1 MDGDSTSCESS
12 LELPSNGRILSNGD
26 DMHQVHPVVLIAPGM
41 SQWAKVQQSPTIF
54 RQMQQYYPS
63 HFPMEVRYFLC
74 QWIEEQQWSKIDDRN
89 PQYAPVAE
97 RILNEMLELLRQ
109 KAAELTSQEFFI
121 IRIKLEESVQRLE
134 NLVKTNP
141 LDMVQVIKSCLAM
154 EEKLIEQ
161 SEALQEH
168 QIMNHDISGT
178 DHQGISEHIL
188 SEIQSLLHKT
198 KSTENDSKNLQH
210 KQESF
215 IIRFSDSQK
224 IIAQLQQLAQM
235 SVSAERTQKEMQL
248 KSQKEQLDI
257 QLQMLAREL
266 LQLRIDLSRK
276 YDQTI
281 HNLQGLQKEILDNE
295 LISWKR
301 RQQLTGNGLVM
312 TNSSLETLQQ
322 WCESLADLIWQSR
335 QQIKKSTQLQQQLP
349 IKFPDGVE
357 DLLPKLN
364 DTITGLLSSLVT
376 STFIVEQQPPQVLKK
391 DARFGAVVRLL
402 VGGKLNV
409 HMNPPQVKATIIS
422 ENQAKDLLRND
433 VKAKNDTSGE
443 ILNNNGTME
452 YQSSTGQLS
461 ISFRNMQLK
470 KIKRADKKGS
480 EAVTEEKFCILFQSE
495 FSVGGN
501 ELVFQVWTL
510 SLPVVVTVHGNQECN
525 ATATVLWDN
534 AFAEPGRV
542 PFIVPDQVEWKA
554 LADQLNMKFMFHTG
568 KGLSETNL
576 TYIASKLFGKK
587 DPSSC
592 TVTWTQFN
600 KDTLPNRSFTFWEWF
615 YAIQKLTK
623 EHLKDLWTDDAIIGF
638 VSKDQSQDWLSKQP
652 MGTFLLRFSDSENG
666 GITIAWIGERKEV
679 WNLAPFTS
687 KDFNIRGLADR
698 IRDLNSLV
706 TLFPNKLKDQVFS
719 KYYTSTAENVS
730 NDGYIRPQLRTTI
743 PEQYKTGGDMDMK
756 QPFSPEYGYD
766 TNPNSVQTTDELQYT
781 HISDM
786 PDGLTDM
793 DITQLTDYMP
803 DDIDG
808 INDIN
813 ISQLLANHQF
823 AT

>member
-1 MDGDSTSCESS
+1 
-12 LELPSNGRILSNGD
+12 
-26 DMHQVHPVVLIAPGM
+26 
-41 SQWAKVQQSPTIF
+41 
-54 RQMQQYYPS
+54 
-63 HFPMEVRYFLC
+63 MEVRYFLC
-74 QWIEEQQWSKIDDRN
+74 QWIEEQDWHLIDGHN
-89 PQYAPVAE
+89 IQHAPIAE
-97 RILNEMLELLRQ
+97 KVLNEMLALLRQ
-109 KAAELTSQEFFI
+109 KAAELTSSEFFI
-121 IRIKLEESVQRLE
+121 IRIKLEESVQQLE
-134 NLVKTNP
+134 KIVKTNP
-141 LDMVQVIKSCLAM
+141 LNMVQVIKSCLAE

-161 SEALQEH
+161 SEAMQ
-168 QIMNHDISGT
+168 QQQQNHDMTGS
-178 DHQGISEHIL
+178 DHQGISEKIMDAIHD
-188 SEIQSLLHKT
+188 LLQRT
-198 KSTENDSKNLQH
+198 KMTESDSKTLQH

-215 IIRFSDSQK
+215 IIRYSDSQK
-224 IIAQLQQLAQM
+224 ITNQQQQLAQHPP
-235 SVSAERTQKEMQL
+235 SADRTQKELHL
-248 KSQKEQLDI
+248 KNQKEQLET
-257 QLQMLAREL
+257 QLPLLAHEL
-266 LQLRIDLSRK
+266 LQHRIELSRK
-276 YDQTI
+276 YEETI
-281 HNLQGLQKEILDNE
+281 SVLQELQKEILDVE

-301 RQQLTGNGLVM
+301 RQQLAGNGLVM

-322 WCESLADLIWQSR
+322 WCESLADLIWQNR

-349 IKFPDGVE
+349 IRLPDGID

-443 ILNNNGTME
+443 ILNNTGTME
-452 YQSSTGQLS
+452 YQSTTGQLS
-461 ISFRNMQLK
+461 INFRNMQLK

-542 PFIVPDQVEWKA
+542 PFIVPDQVEWKF
-554 LADQLNMKFMFHTG
+554 LTDQLNMKFMFHTG

-576 TYIASKLFGKK
+576 MYIASKLFGKK
-587 DPSSC
+587 DPSTS
-592 TVTWTQFN
+592 TVSWTLFN
-600 KDTLPNRSFTFWEWF
+600 KDTLPTRSFTFWEWF
-615 YAIQKLTK
+615 HAIQKLTK
-623 EHLKDLWTDDAIIGF
+623 EHLKDIWVDEAIIGF
-638 VSKDQSQDWLSKQP
+638 VSKDQAQDWLSKQP
-652 MGTFLLRFSDSENG
+652 MGTFLLRFSDSEIG
-666 GITIAWIGERKEV
+666 GITIAWTGERKEV

-687 KDFNIRGLADR
+687 KDFHIRGLADR
-698 IRDLNSLV
+698 IRDLTSLV
-706 TLFPNKLKDQVFS
+706 ILYPNKPKDQVFS
-719 KYYTSTAENVS
+719 KYYTSTADNMN

-743 PEQYKTGGDMDMK
+743 PEQFKSSSEADLK
-756 QPFSPEYGYD
+756 QPFSPEFAYD
-766 TNPNSVQTTDELQYT
+766 TNPNSVQTNDDAHFASFPEMT
-781 HISDM
+781 
-786 PDGLTDM
+786 DGLADM

-803 DDIDG
+803 DDIDDM
-808 INDIN
+808 NDIN
-813 ISQLLANHQF
+813 VEQLLANHQF
-823 AT
+823 TN

>member
-1 MDGDSTSCESS
+1 
-12 LELPSNGRILSNGD
+12 
-26 DMHQVHPVVLIAPGM
+26 M

-54 RQMQQYYPS
+54 REMQKNYPPY
-63 HFPMEVRYFLC
+63 FPMEVRYFLC
-74 QWIEEQQWSKIDDRN
+74 QWIEDQQWDMIDTN
-89 PQYAPVAE
+89 NLQYSSVAE
-97 RILNEMLELLRQ
+97 KILNEMLELLRC
-109 KAAELTSQEFFI
+109 KTLELTSQEFFI

-141 LDMVQVIKSCLAM
+141 LEMVQVIKNCLAM
-154 EEKLIEQ
+154 EEKLIGQ
-161 SEALQEH
+161 SE
-168 QIMNHDISGT
+168 G
-178 DHQGISEHIL
+178 
-188 SEIQSLLHKT
+188 
-198 KSTENDSKNLQH
+198 TENDSKNLQH

-224 IIAQLQQLAQM
+224 ISAQLQQLAQM
-235 SVSAERTQKEMQL
+235 PISAEKTQKEVQL
-248 KSQKEQLDI
+248 RAQKDHIDLQLA
-257 QLQMLAREL
+257 MLAQEL
-266 LQLRIDLSRK
+266 LQLRIDLARK
-276 YDQTI
+276 YEETI
-281 HNLQGLQKEILDNE
+281 IGLQELQKEILDNE

-301 RQQLTGNGLVM
+301 RQQLAGNGLIM

-322 WCESLADLIWQSR
+322 WCESLADLIWQNR

-349 IKFPDGVE
+349 IKFPDNKE

-461 ISFRNMQLK
+461 INFRNMQLK

-542 PFIVPDQVEWKA
+542 PFMVPDQVEWKM
-554 LADQLNMKFMFHTG
+554 LADQLNMKFMYHTG

-587 DPSSC
+587 DPSTC
-592 TVTWTQFN
+592 MVTWAQFN
-600 KDTLPNRSFTFWEWF
+600 KDTLSNRSFTFWEWF

-638 VSKDQSQDWLSKQP
+638 VSKNQAQDWLSKQP
-652 MGTFLLRFSDSENG
+652 MGTFLLRFSDSEIG
-666 GITIAWIGERKEV
+666 GITIAWTGERKEV
-679 WNLAPFTS
+679 WNLAPFTA
-687 KDFNIRGLADR
+687 KDFHIRGLADR
-698 IRDLNSLV
+698 IKDLTSLV
-706 TLFPNKLKDQVFS
+706 TLYPNKHKDQVFS
-719 KYYTSTAENVS
+719 KYYTSAAENVS

-743 PEQYKTGGDMDMK
+743 PEY
-756 QPFSPEYGYD
+756 P
-766 TNPNSVQTTDELQYT
+766 
-781 HISDM
+781 IA
-786 PDGLTDM
+786 
-793 DITQLTDYMP
+793 
-803 DDIDG
+803 
-808 INDIN
+808 NDIN
-813 ISQLLANHQF
+813 HKYVEYPSILLLPLSPRNIIVIMSI
-823 AT
+823 

>member
-1 MDGDSTSCESS
+1 
-12 LELPSNGRILSNGD
+12 
-26 DMHQVHPVVLIAPGM
+26 M

-54 RQMQQYYPS
+54 REMQKNYPPY
-63 HFPMEVRYFLC
+63 FPMEVRYFLC
-74 QWIEEQQWSKIDDRN
+74 QWIEDQQWDMIDTN
-89 PQYAPVAE
+89 NMQYSPVAE
-97 RILNEMLELLRQ
+97 KILNEMLELLRQ

-141 LDMVQVIKSCLAM
+141 LEMVQVIKNCLAM
-154 EEKLIEQ
+154 EEKLIGQ
-161 SEALQEH
+161 SEALQ
-168 QIMNHDISGT
+168 QQQL
-178 DHQGISEHIL
+178 DHEIVGSDQQGIGEKIL
-188 SEIQSLLHKT
+188 NEIQCLLHKT

-224 IIAQLQQLAQM
+224 ITGQLQQLAQM
-235 SVSAERTQKEMQL
+235 PNSAEKTQKEVQL
-248 KSQKEQLDI
+248 RAQKDQID
-257 QLQMLAREL
+257 
-266 LQLRIDLSRK
+266 LQLAILAQELQNLRIELAKK
-276 YDQTI
+276 YEETI
-281 HNLQGLQKEILDNE
+281 IGLQELQKEILDNE

-301 RQQLTGNGLVM
+301 RQQLAGNGLIM

-322 WCESLADLIWQSR
+322 WCESLADLIWQNR

-349 IKFPDGVE
+349 IKFPDNKE

-443 ILNNNGTME
+443 ILNNTGTME

-461 ISFRNMQLK
+461 INFRNMQLK

-542 PFIVPDQVEWKA
+542 PFMVPDQVEWKM
-554 LADQLNMKFMFHTG
+554 LGDQLNMKFMYHTG

-587 DPSSC
+587 DPSTC
-592 TVTWTQFN
+592 MVTWAQFN
-600 KDTLPNRSFTFWEWF
+600 KDTLSNRSFTFWEWF

-638 VSKDQSQDWLSKQP
+638 VSKNQAQDWLSKQP
-652 MGTFLLRFSDSENG
+652 MGTFLLRFSDSEIG
-666 GITIAWIGERKEV
+666 GITIAWTGERKEV

-687 KDFNIRGLADR
+687 KDFHIRGLADR
-698 IRDLNSLV
+698 IKDLSSLV
-706 TLFPNKLKDQVFS
+706 TLYPNKPKDQVFS

-743 PEQYKTGGDMDMK
+743 PEQFKCSTDMDLK
-756 QPFSPEYGYD
+756 QPFSPESVYD
-766 TNPNSVQTTDELQYT
+766 TNPNSVKTVDDLPFTSYPEM
-781 HISDM
+781 SD
-786 PDGLTDM
+786 GITEM

-803 DDIDG
+803 EDIDE

-813 ISQLLANHQF
+813 VEQLLANHQF
-823 AT
+823 VM